1 MSALEFLA
9 SGSDARLLRPVSSRT
24 SEMTRRRMQP
34 LNLSSLGQNGVSKKT
49 RDTVSVF
56 VGRPSSLFES

>member
-1 MSALEFLA
+1 
-9 SGSDARLLRPVSSRT
+9 
-24 SEMTRRRMQP
+24 MQP